1 MTSHSFA
8 RRRLASRTLSCGTI
22 AVLCAMA
29 LSSAKAQQVPA
40 PDSPASTQPSI
51 TPNSP
56 SNPTS
61 PGDIGPQAGP
71 DASSQTSPDDPAGAL
86 RAKREDVS
94 RQLQDLSQ
102 SMQLSSEKSEELRKS
117 IDALDKS
124 STSLRQALIDSAAR
138 RKDLEQKI
146 ADGEKKLAD
155 YGVRQD
161 VIHKSFRARRAVLA
175 EVLGALERMGRNPP
189 PALLVTPEDALGAV
203 RTAILLGAVVPG
215 MRKETEKLAQDLQE
229 LTNLRKASI
238 DEREKMVAS
247 LKSRQ
252 EEEARM
258 DMLLAENA
266 RLSQQN
272 NAQLQEELARSQ
284 ELAQKSSSLQGLIGS
299 LENEIASVR
308 QATDQA
314 KLEEE
319 KRRQMTDAQ
328 REQARLQAQTTPP
341 DKNRIAPA
349 FSFEELKAKLELPA
363 VGDVLRQFG
372 DPDGTGHEAKG
383 IVLAT
388 APAAVVIAPADGT
401 VVYAGQFRSY
411 GKMAILNTGNGY
423 HIVLSGMDRVNVHAG
438 QFVLSGEPIGAMG
451 EKRVVSAAAFA
462 LETDRPT
469 LYIEFRKDG
478 NSVDSRPWWAKDA
491 GKVRN
496 DT

>member
-1 MTSHSFA
+1 MISHSFA
-8 RRRLASRTLSCGTI
+8 RRRLATRTLSCGAI
-22 AVLCAMA
+22 AFICVTT
-29 LSSAKAQQVPA
+29 LSSAMAQQLPA
-40 PDSPASTQPSI
+40 PDNAVSTQPSI
-51 TPNSP
+51 NPISPN
-56 SNPTS
+56 
-61 PGDIGPQAGP
+61 DIGPQAGP
-71 DASSQTSPDDPAGAL
+71 EASSQTSPDDPAGAL

-155 YGVRQD
+155 YGIRQD

-215 MRKETEKLAQDLQE
+215 MRKETEKLASDLQE
-229 LTNLRKASI
+229 LTNLRRASI
-238 DEREKMVAS
+238 DERENMVAS

-328 REQARLQAQTTPP
+328 RDQARLQAQTTPP

>member
-1 MTSHSFA
+1 MICA
-8 RRRLASRTLSCGTI
+8 VTLS
-22 AVLCAMA
+22 
-29 LSSAKAQQVPA
+29 SSASAQQTAAPTPVSPPAAAAPPA
-40 PDSPASTQPSI
+40 PGAGDLSLQPSA
-51 TPNSP
+51 PAASP
-56 SNPTS
+56 T
-61 PGDIGPQAGP
+61 AT
-71 DASSQTSPDDPAGAL
+71 AVDDPATAL
-86 RAKREDVS
+86 RQKREDVS
-94 RQLQDLSQ
+94 KQLQDLSQ
-102 SMQLSSEKSEELRKS
+102 TMQLSSQKSEELRKS

-124 STSLRQALIDSAAR
+124 STSLRQALIDSASR

-155 YGVRQD
+155 YGVRED
-161 VIHKSFRARRAVLA
+161 TIHKSFRERRAVLA

-215 MRKETEKLAQDLQE
+215 MRKETEKLANDLQE
-229 LTNLRKASI
+229 LADLRKASLA
-238 DEREKMVAS
+238 ERDQMVAS

-252 EEEARM
+252 EEETRM

-272 NAQLQEELARSQ
+272 NAQLQEEQARA
-284 ELAQKSSSLQGLIGS
+284 EALAQKSSSLQGLIGS

-314 KLEEE
+314 KLEEQ
-319 KRRQMTDAQ
+319 KRLKMTDAE
-328 REQARLQAQTTPP
+328 RDQARLNAENSPP

-349 FSFEELKAKLELPA
+349 FSFDELKGKLGLPA
-363 VGDVLRQFG
+363 VGDVLRSFG
-372 DPDGTGHEAKG
+372 DADGTGHEAKG

-388 APAAVVIAPADGT
+388 APAAVVTAPADGT

-451 EKRVVSAAAFA
+451 DKRVVSAAAFA